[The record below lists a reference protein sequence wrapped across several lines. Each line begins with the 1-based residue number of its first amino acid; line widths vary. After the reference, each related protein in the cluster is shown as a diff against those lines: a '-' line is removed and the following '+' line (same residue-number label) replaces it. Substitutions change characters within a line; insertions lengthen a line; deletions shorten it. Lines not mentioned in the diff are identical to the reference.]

1 MSVTVKAVVKNS
13 PAYKIGMRENE
24 ILVKLNGNEIMD
36 VLDYRFYQN
45 SDRLE
50 VEYIN
55 AKGKIKIK
63 KLRKKEYDELGLE
76 FETYLMDKKHSCRN
90 KCIFCFIDQ
99 LPKGLRDT
107 LYFKDDDSRLSFLFG
122 NYITLTN
129 ITEHEVERIIKMHI
143 SPVNI
148 SVHTTNPELRVKMM
162 NNKNAGKVLDIIYRF
177 NEAGIKLNCQLVLV
191 PDYNDGNE
199 LERSLKVLTAL
210 ENVECVAAVPV
221 GLTRY
226 REGLCE
232 ISPFDK
238 KRAEDTLEIL
248 EKYGDLTLQKYGE
261 RRVFAADEFYILAE
275 KELPSADYYEEFL
288 QLENGVGLVPLLL
301 NEFDEAIKT
310 CDISLKNNRK
320 ITIATGEAAAPFIKS
335 MVDKAA
341 KKWDNLECGVFSVK
355 NNFFGGEITV
365 AGLITAIDLEEQLKG
380 KDLGEELLIP
390 SVMLRDGGD
399 MFLDSVTIE
408 ELSQR
413 LNIKITPVDNDGYE
427 LLDKILGVVEENG

>member
-1 MSVTVKAVVKNS
+1 MSVTVKSVIKGS
-13 PAYKIGMRENE
+13 PAYKTGVREGDT
-24 ILVKLNGNEIMD
+24 LVSISGNSIMD

-45 SDRLE
+45 SEKLTLE
-50 VEYIN
+50 FIN
-55 AKGKIKIK
+55 SKGKTISK
-63 KLRKKEYDELGLE
+63 KVKKKEYDELGLE

-99 LPKGLRDT
+99 LPKGLRES

-143 SPVNI
+143 SPINI

-162 NNKNAGKVLDIIYRF
+162 NNKNAGKVLDIIHRF

-191 PDYNDGNE
+191 PDYNDGEE
-199 LERSLKVLTAL
+199 LERSLKDLTAL
-210 ENVECVAAVPV
+210 ENVECIAAVPV

-238 KRAEDTLEIL
+238 ERAGKTVDIL
-248 EKYGDLTLQKYGE
+248 EKYSDLTLDKYGE
-261 RRVFAADEFYILAE
+261 RRVFAADEFYILSE
-275 KELPSADYYEEFL
+275 RPLKGADYYEEFL

-301 NEFDEAIKT
+301 KETDEAIDL
-310 CDISLKNNRK
+310 CDYRLETKRK
-320 ITIATGEAAAPFIKS
+320 ITMATGEAAYPFIKS
-335 MVDKAA
+335 IVDKIS
-341 KKWDNLECGVFSVK
+341 KKWDNLECRVVAVK
-355 NNFFGGEITV
+355 NDFFGGEITV
-365 AGLITAIDLEEQLKG
+365 AGLITATDIENQLKG
-380 KDLGEELLIP
+380 TELGEELLIP

-399 MFLDSVTIE
+399 MFLDSVTLE
-408 ELSQR
+408 ELSFK
-413 LNIKITPVDNDGYE
+413 LNVKITPVDNDGFVM
-427 LLDKILGVVEENG
+427 LDKILGVNE